1 MGNTFGLTSVS
12 VLKISEN
19 PPAWEAMVS
28 VKGKTPM
35 RFHAGSRDEALRQ
48 VGRHLLALGDV
59 VFDAEPVEVAA

>member
-1 MGNTFGLTSVS
+1 MGNTFGLMSVS

-28 VKGKTPM
+28 VRGKQPM

-59 VFDAEPVEVAA
+59 VFDAEPAEAAA